1 MTTTDDRTGDEGRGP
16 EIASGGPAEP
26 VELPAA
32 HGGYARSG
40 RAALTFGAL
49 GVVFGDIGTSPLYAM
64 HEVFAGPHPMTP
76 NPARVAGVLS
86 LVFWALMIIVT
97 LKYIVLVMRA
107 ANGGEGGIM
116 ALISLVMR
124 AAMRSTGGKFGLVAL
139 GIFGASLFYGDG
151 MITPAISVLSAVE
164 GLQIASPTLG
174 DYVVPI
180 ALVILTVLFAIQRL
194 GTGAVGAL
202 FGPVMVVWFSVLAV
216 LGLVEIVKYP
226 SVLRSLSPTFAIEFI
241 VNEPGVAFLAL
252 GSVVLAV
259 TGAEALYADMGH
271 FGRPAIARA
280 WFLLVLPALMLQYMG
295 QGALVLRDR
304 SAVDN
309 PFYRLVPG
317 SLQLPMVVLAT
328 LATVIASQAVISG
341 AFSVT
346 RQAVALGF
354 LPRLRILH
362 TSSKEIGQ
370 VYVPVVNWGIYIAV
384 VALVLGFRSSTNL
397 AAAYG
402 IAVTGTLAI
411 DTILFFVVVRL
422 LWRKP
427 LWLAIAGAMAF
438 LTVDLGF
445 FAANIPKITHGGWF
459 PLAIASLVFTTLM
472 TWRAG
477 RGLLRERMLTGEKPI
492 DAFLAKLAT
501 DPPARVPGTAVFLTS
516 TGPDTPRALLHNV
529 QHNHVLH
536 EHVVLFTAVTEG
548 RPSVPPAEQLVI
560 TDLGQGVTRI
570 VAHRG
575 FQEAA
580 NIPATLEV
588 ARERGVDIDPDKAS
602 YFLNHVTIS
611 AGNKPGLARWRKI
624 LFATLNRNASG
635 AAEFFALPA
644 DRVVELGTRIEL

>member
-1 MTTTDDRTGDEGRGP
+1 MTTVGENTQSAVTTP
-16 EIASGGPAEP
+16 
-26 VELPAA
+26 A

-40 RAALTFGAL
+40 RAALTLGAL

-76 NPARVAGVLS
+76 DPSRVYGVLS

-107 ANGGEGGIM
+107 SNDGEGGIM

-124 AAMRSTGGKFGLVAL
+124 AAMRSPGSKLGLVAL

-164 GLQIASPTLG
+164 GLEIATPSLS

-180 ALVILTVLFAIQRL
+180 ALVILTGLFAIQRL

-202 FGPVMVVWFSVLAV
+202 FGPVMVVWFTVLAV
-216 LGLVEIVKYP
+216 LGIAEIVDHP
-226 SVLRSLSPTFAIEFI
+226 GILRSLSPTYAVEFL
-241 VNEPGVAFLAL
+241 VSEPGVAFLAL

-280 WFLLVLPALMLQYMG
+280 WFILVLPALMLQYMG
-295 QGALVLRDR
+295 QGALVLRDPA
-304 SAVDN
+304 AVDN
-309 PFYRLVPG
+309 PFYRLVPDA
-317 SLQLPMVVLAT
+317 LQLPMVVLAT

-370 VYVPVVNWGIYIAV
+370 VYVPVVNWGIYLAV
-384 VALVLGFRSSTNL
+384 VALVVGFRSSTNL

-422 LWRKP
+422 LWHKP
-427 LWLAIAGAMAF
+427 RWLAIGGAIAF
-438 LTVDLGF
+438 LIVDLGF

-477 RGLLRERMLTGEKPI
+477 RVLLRERMLAGEKPI
-492 DAFLAKLAT
+492 DAFLAHLAT

-536 EHVVLFTAVTEG
+536 EHVVLFTAITEG
-548 RPSVPPAEQLVI
+548 RPTVPPDEQLRI
-560 TDLGQGVTRI
+560 TDLGHGITRI
-570 VAHRG
+570 VHHRG

-580 NIPATLEV
+580 NIPLTLEM
-588 ARERGVDIDPDKAS
+588 AREKGVDIDPAHAS

-611 AGNKPGLARWRKI
+611 AGRKPGLARWRKV

>member
-1 MTTTDDRTGDEGRGP
+1 MGDDGRAR
-16 EIASGGPAEP
+16 ETASAGGAPPA
-26 VELPAA
+26 VTSQA

-64 HEVFAGPHPMTP
+64 HEVFAGPHPITP
-76 NPARVAGVLS
+76 DPSRVYGVLS
-86 LVFWALMIIVT
+86 LVFWALMIIVS
-97 LKYIVLVMRA
+97 LKYLVLVMRA
-107 ANGGEGGIM
+107 SNDGEGGIM

-124 AAMRSTGGKFGLVAL
+124 AAMRSPGGKVGLVAL

-164 GLQIASPTLG
+164 GLEIASPSLG
-174 DYVVPI
+174 SYVVPI
-180 ALVILTVLFAIQRL
+180 ALVILTGLFAIQRL

-202 FGPVMVVWFSVLAV
+202 FGPVMVVWFTVLAV
-216 LGLVEIVKYP
+216 LGLVEVVDHPGI
-226 SVLRSLSPTFAIEFI
+226 LRSLSPTYAIAFL
-241 VNEPGVAFLAL
+241 VSEPRVAFLAL

-271 FGRPAIARA
+271 FGRPAISRA

-295 QGALVLRDR
+295 QGALVLRDPT
-304 SAVDN
+304 AVDS
-309 PFYRLVPG
+309 PLYRLVPDAVR
-317 SLQLPMVVLAT
+317 LPMVVLAT
-328 LATVIASQAVISG
+328 LAAVIASQAVISG

-370 VYVPVVNWGIYIAV
+370 VYVPVVNWGIYLAV
-384 VALVLGFRSSTNL
+384 VALVIGFGSSTKL

-422 LWRKP
+422 LWHKAI
-427 LWLAIAGAMAF
+427 WIAVGGAIAF
-438 LTVDLGF
+438 LIIDLGF
-445 FAANIPKITHGGWF
+445 FAANIPKITDGGWF
-459 PLAIASLVFTTLM
+459 PLAIASVAFTMLM

-477 RGLLRERMLTGEKPI
+477 RVLLRERMQTGELPI
-492 DAFLAKLAT
+492 ESFLARLAA
-501 DPPARVPGTAVFLTS
+501 DPPARVAGTAVFLTS

-529 QHNHVLH
+529 EHNHVLH

-548 RPSVPPAEQLVI
+548 RPTVPPDEQLEI
-560 TDLGQGVTRI
+560 TDLGYGITRI

-580 NIPATLEV
+580 NIPAVLET
-588 ARERGVDIDPDKAS
+588 ARARGVDIDPAKAS

-611 AGNKPGLARWRKI
+611 AGSKPGLARWRKI

>member
-1 MTTTDDRTGDEGRGP
+1 MARTDERTGDGAP
-16 EIASGGPAEP
+16 PAVTP
-26 VELPAA
+26 PA

-40 RAALTFGAL
+40 RTALTFGAL

-76 NPARVAGVLS
+76 DPGRVYGVLS

-97 LKYIVLVMRA
+97 TKYIVLVMRA
-107 ANGGEGGIM
+107 NNDGEGGIM

-124 AAMRSTGGKFGLVAL
+124 AAMRSPGGKLGLVAL

-164 GLQIASPTLG
+164 GLQIATPSLS

-180 ALVILTVLFAIQRL
+180 ALVILTGLFVIQRL

-202 FGPVMVVWFSVLAV
+202 FGPVMVVWFTVLAV
-216 LGLVEIVKYP
+216 LGVVEIVDHP
-226 SVLRSLSPTFAIEFI
+226 GILRSLSPTYAVEFI
-241 VNEPGVAFLAL
+241 VNEPGVAFLAM

-271 FGRPAIARA
+271 FGRPAISRA
-280 WFLLVLPALMLQYMG
+280 WFVLVLPALMLQYMG
-295 QGALVLRDR
+295 QGALVLRDPA
-304 SAVDN
+304 AVDN
-309 PFYRLVPG
+309 PFYRLVPDA
-317 SLQLPMVVLAT
+317 LQLPMVLLAT

-370 VYVPVVNWGIYIAV
+370 VYVPVVNWGIYLAV
-384 VALVLGFRSSTNL
+384 VALVVGFRSSTNL

-427 LWLAIAGAMAF
+427 LWMAIGGAVAF
-438 LTVDLGF
+438 LIVDLGF
-445 FAANIPKITHGGWF
+445 FAANIPKIQNGGWF
-459 PLAIASLVFTTLM
+459 PLAIASIVFTTLM

-477 RGLLRERMLTGEKPI
+477 RVLLRERMLSGEMPI
-492 DAFLAKLAT
+492 DTFLAKLAT
-501 DPPARVPGTAVFLTS
+501 EPQARVPGTAVFLTS

-529 QHNHVLH
+529 LHNHVLH

-548 RPSVPPAEQLVI
+548 RPTVPPDEQLLI
-560 TDLGQGVTRI
+560 TDLGYGITRI
-570 VAHRG
+570 VHHRG

-580 NIPATLEV
+580 NIPATLET
-588 ARERGVDIDPDKAS
+588 ARERGVDIDPAQAS

-611 AGNKPGLARWRKI
+611 AGSKPGLKRWRKV

-644 DRVVELGTRIEL
+644 DRVFEVGTRIEL

>member
-1 MTTTDDRTGDEGRGP
+1 MRADPRSHRRRR
-16 EIASGGPAEP
+16 
-26 VELPAA
+26 LPPQLPSTQPA
-32 HGGYARSG
+32 HGGQARSG
-40 RAALTFGAL
+40 AAALTLGAL

-64 HEVFAGPHPMTP
+64 HEVFAGPHLMAPDSS
-76 NPARVAGVLS
+76 RVYGVLS
-86 LVFWALMIIVT
+86 LVFWSLTTVVSVKYLM
-97 LKYIVLVMRA
+97 LVMRA
-107 ANGGEGGIM
+107 SNDGEGGIM

-124 AAMRSTGGKFGLVAL
+124 AAMRSNGGKLGLVAL

-180 ALVILTVLFAIQRL
+180 ALVILTVLFAIQRF

-216 LGLVEIVKYP
+216 LGLREVVGHPGI
-226 SVLRSLSPTFAIEFI
+226 LRALSPTYAFAFLAG
-241 VNEPGVAFLAL
+241 EPGIAFLAL
-252 GSVVLAV
+252 GSVVLVV

-271 FGRPAIARA
+271 FGRPAISRA
-280 WFLLVLPALMLQYMG
+280 WFVLVLPALMLQYMG
-295 QGALVLRDR
+295 QGALVLRDPA
-304 SAVDN
+304 AVDN
-309 PFYRLVPG
+309 PFYRLVPDA
-317 SLQLPMVVLAT
+317 LQLPMVVLAT
-328 LATVIASQAVISG
+328 AATVIASQAVISG

-354 LPRLRILH
+354 LPRLRIVH

-370 VYVPVVNWGIYIAV
+370 VYVPVVNWGIFAAV
-384 VALVLGFRSSTNL
+384 VALVVGFGSSTNL

-422 LWRKP
+422 LWHKP
-427 LWLAIAGAMAF
+427 TWLAVTGAVAF
-438 LTVDLGF
+438 LIVDLGF
-445 FAANIPKITHGGWF
+445 FAANVPKITHGGWF
-459 PLAIASLVFTTLM
+459 PLAIAAVAFTTLM

-477 RGLLRERMLTGEKPI
+477 RILLRERMQAAEQPI
-492 DAFLAKLAT
+492 ETFLAELAAH
-501 DPPARVPGTAVFLTS
+501 PPSRVPGTAVFLTS
-516 TGPDTPRALLHNV
+516 TGPGTPRALFHNV

-548 RPSVPPAEQLVI
+548 RPTVPPAERLRI
-560 TDLGQGVTRI
+560 TDLGQGFTRI
-570 VAHRG
+570 EAHRG

-580 NIPATLEV
+580 DIPGVLED
-588 ARERGVDIDPDKAS
+588 ACRLGVEIEPADAS
-602 YFLNHVTIS
+602 YFLNHVTIT
-611 AGNKPGLARWRKI
+611 AGPRPGLARWRKR
-624 LFATLNRNASG
+624 LFAVLNRNASG

-644 DRVVELGTRIEL
+644 DRVVELGSRVDL

>member
-1 MTTTDDRTGDEGRGP
+1 MTTTDDRTGDDGGGP
-16 EIASGGPAEP
+16 EIATGGPTEP
-26 VELPAA
+26 VQLPAA

-76 NPARVAGVLS
+76 DSSRVSGVLS
-86 LVFWALMIIVT
+86 LVFWALMIIVS
-97 LKYIVLVMRA
+97 LKYIALVMRA
-107 ANGGEGGIM
+107 SNGGEGGIM
-116 ALISLVMR
+116 ALISLVIR

-164 GLQIASPTLG
+164 GLQIASPSLA

-180 ALVILTVLFAIQRL
+180 ALVILTGLFAIQRL

-202 FGPVMVVWFSVLAV
+202 FGPVMVVWFVVLAV
-216 LGLVEIVKYP
+216 LGLVEIVQYP
-226 SVLRSLSPTFAIEFI
+226 SILRALSPTYAIEFL

-295 QGALVLRDR
+295 QGALVLRDP

-309 PFYRLVPG
+309 PFYRLVPDA
-317 SLQLPMVVLAT
+317 LQLPMVVLAT

-370 VYVPVVNWGIYIAV
+370 VYVPVVNWGIYLAV
-384 VALVLGFRSSTNL
+384 FALVIGFRSSTNL

-422 LWRKP
+422 LWGRP
-427 LWLAIAGAMAF
+427 LWLAVAGAAAF
-438 LTVDLGF
+438 LVVDLGF

-477 RGLLRERMLTGEKPI
+477 RGLLRERMLTGELPI

-529 QHNHVLH
+529 EHNHVLH
-536 EHVVLFTAVTEG
+536 EHVVLYTAVTEG
-548 RPSVPPAEQLVI
+548 RPTVPPDEQLRI
-560 TDLGQGVTRI
+560 TDLGHGITRI

-580 NIPATLEV
+580 NIPATLVV
-588 ARERGVDIDPDKAS
+588 ARERGVDIDPEKAS

-644 DRVVELGTRIEL
+644 DRVVEVGTRIEL